1 MEQHLKYIITT
12 IAGMALLI
20 VLYSEK
26 KEVSYMSE
34 NFNDL
39 TPEEERVIVYKGTEA
54 PFSGKYDKF
63 FESGVYTCR
72 RCGSLLY
79 RSDDKFD
86 SGCGWPA
93 FDDEVPGA
101 VKRVPDRDG
110 RRTEITC
117 AKCGGHL
124 GHVFEGERLTDKNV
138 RHCVNSISMDF
149 VPAHNIKKAYFAGG
163 CFWGVEYYLE
173 KLKGVLDVSS
183 GYMGGHVPDPTY
195 RQVCTGTTGHYEAVK
210 VIYDDRKTDFETVA
224 REFFEIHDPTQEG
237 GQGPDIGSQYESVVF
252 YNNDEEKAVTGKLI
266 EILESKGYET
276 VTKILPVLHFY
287 RAEEY
292 HQDYYINK
300 GTTPYCHGKV
310 KRF

>member
-1 MEQHLKYIITT
+1 MKYIITI
-12 IAGMALLI
+12 IAGLALVI
-20 VLYSEK
+20 ILYSEK
-26 KEVSYMSE
+26 KEVSYMTE
-34 NFNDL
+34 NFNEL
-39 TPEEERVIVYKGTEA
+39 TPEEERIIIHKGTEA
-54 PFSGKYDKF
+54 PFTGKYDKF
-63 FESGVYTCR
+63 FENGVYTCR
-72 RCGSLLY
+72 QCGSLLY

-93 FDDEVPGA
+93 YDDAVPGA
-101 VKRVPDRDG
+101 VTRTPDPDG

-117 AKCGGHL
+117 ANCGGHL
-124 GHVFEGERLTDKNV
+124 GHVFEGENLTEKNV

-149 VPAHNIKKAYFAGG
+149 IPSQNIKKAYFAGG

-173 KLKGVLDVSS
+173 KLKGVLDVNS
-183 GYMGGHVPDPTY
+183 GFMGGHLSDPTY
-195 RQVCTGTTGHYEAVK
+195 RQVVSGTTGHYETVE

-252 YNNDEEKAVTGKLI
+252 YNNDEEKAVTEKLI
-266 EILESKGYET
+266 GILESKGFET
-276 VTKILPVLHFY
+276 VTKIIRSSEFY
-287 RAEEY
+287 KAEDY
-292 HQDYYINK
+292 HQDYYENK